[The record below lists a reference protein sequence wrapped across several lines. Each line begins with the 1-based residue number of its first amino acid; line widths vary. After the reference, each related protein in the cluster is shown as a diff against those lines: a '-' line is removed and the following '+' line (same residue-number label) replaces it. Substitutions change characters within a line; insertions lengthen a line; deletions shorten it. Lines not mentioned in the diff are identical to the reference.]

1 MVRDLLSSLPSWV
14 RFVITCRP
22 EAECKELHKCI
33 AAKFRPLEVT
43 SAMMQR
49 PQQIQAAFSA
59 RLAHHLQQPCGA
71 AAVHQAMEALQ
82 RQGGGDMTYPKVVL
96 GCGLLPLGR
105 GPLQTVTS
113 SGGGDRL
120 KTLPLGVT
128 SAYEA
133 LFRSRRQEVGEARW
147 GRVMALLEVLVAAP
161 MPPALNK
168 LEGLSLLPALADL
181 PGWGTLFFEANYQV
195 GAAVAAG
202 STPNLWVSVNTGC
215 QCGSV

>member
-1 MVRDLLSSLPSWV
+1 
-14 RFVITCRP
+14 
-22 EAECKELHKCI
+22 
-33 AAKFRPLEVT
+33 
-43 SAMMQR
+43 MMQC
-49 PQQIQAAFSA
+49 PQQIQAALSA
-59 RLAHHLQQPCGA
+59 RLAHHLPQPCGA
-71 AAVHQAMEALQ
+71 TIIQQALEALQ
-82 RQGGGDMTYPKVVL
+82 QQGGGDMTYPKIVI
-96 GCGLLPLGR
+96 GCGLLPPDR
-105 GPLQTVTS
+105 DPLQPVTTAE
-113 SGGGDRL
+113 GGEGL
-120 KTLPLGVT
+120 QQVVPLGVT
-128 SAYEA
+128 SAYKA

>member
-1 MVRDLLSSLPSWV
+1 
-14 RFVITCRP
+14 
-22 EAECKELHKCI
+22 
-33 AAKFRPLEVT
+33 
-43 SAMMQR
+43 MMQR

-147 GRVMALLEVLVAAP
+147 GRVVALLEVLVAAP

-168 LEGLSLLPALADL
+168 LDELSLLPVLADL

-195 GAAVAAG
+195 GAVAG
-202 STPNLWVSVNTGC
+202 VT
-215 QCGSV
+215 Q